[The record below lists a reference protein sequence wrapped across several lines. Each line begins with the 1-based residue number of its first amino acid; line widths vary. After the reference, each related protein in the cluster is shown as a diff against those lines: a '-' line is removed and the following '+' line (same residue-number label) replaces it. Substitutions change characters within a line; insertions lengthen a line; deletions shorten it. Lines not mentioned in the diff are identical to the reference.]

1 MIGDARRLLV
11 RWVREGG
18 GQCRDDRGS
27 ALAATPCG
35 IIGPGGLACLRVRED
50 EANVWHRT
58 GTFQVH

>member
-27 ALAATPCG
+27 AVAATPWG

-50 EANVWHRT
+50 EAT
-58 GTFQVH
+58 I